1 MPDKLKLEDLGDSLY
16 ACPSFT
22 KPNKFYI
29 LDVKE
34 RTCTCPAFRWFGH
47 CKHLIALR
55 RLEAFVEV

>member
-1 MPDKLKLEDLGDSLY
+1 LF

-22 KPNKFYI
+22 HEGVFYI
-29 LDVKE
+29 IDTRD
-34 RTCTCPAFRWFGH
+34 RTCTCKAFQYRGL